1 MSARRPPNLIMARRW
16 GGDAPIAERLLHS
29 LGAHPSFADAL
40 LGDLT
45 EERARRASAF
55 GAGMADLWYLREA
68 LRAVPHLL
76 LNALRHGGAS
86 GRARA
91 MAAIMAVAAVPAL
104 ATMTLLRDPPAARL
118 VVDGQGGGDGSEGI
132 VLNSRH
138 PIQLAMRAL
147 DEKGRTLPRA
157 EVEYQW
163 VGGMEMPVTSR
174 GVVTCSGRGD
184 AQVRASA
191 GAARTTLLIRC
202 RPVKRLY
209 ADMWLQLVAGESVQ
223 PIELTAIGPDSGVV
237 TLLAGDV
244 HVGDTAIATL
254 SGWGVRPRAPGH
266 TVIITRIGDA
276 ETITGVSVYE
286 PVPSLEGLR
295 SDQRF
300 VIAPVRVARGDTIV
314 WPLPKGLFWLVYR
327 RASGA
332 SPIPRLAVQGPV
344 MCMPDFG
351 PGVDYVS
358 CLVRGAGASI
368 RITHPGT
375 ARGAIEGRLALGRQP
390 EGS

>member
-1 MSARRPPNLIMARRW
+1 MSERRLPNLVMARRW
-16 GGDAPIAERLLHS
+16 GGDVPITERLLHS

-40 LGDLT
+40 LGDLA
-45 EERARRASAF
+45 EERARRAREF
-55 GAGMADLWYLREA
+55 GMGMADLWYLREA
-68 LRAVPHLL
+68 MRAVPHLL
-76 LNALRHGGAS
+76 LNALRHGGAL

-91 MAAIMAVAAVPAL
+91 MAVIMAVAAVPAVATL
-104 ATMTLLRDPPAARL
+104 ALLRDPPAARL

-163 VGGMEMPVTSR
+163 VGGMEIPVTSH
-174 GVVTCSGRGD
+174 GVVTCTGRGD
-184 AQVRASA
+184 AEVRASA

-202 RPVKRLY
+202 RPVQRLY

-223 PIELTAIGPDSGVV
+223 SIELSAIGPDSSAVS
-237 TLLAGDV
+237 LLAGDI
-244 HVGDTAIATL
+244 HIGDTSIATL
-254 SGWGVRPRAPGH
+254 SGWGIRPRAPGH

-286 PVPSLEGLR
+286 PVPSLQGLR
-295 SDQRF
+295 PDQRF
-300 VIAPVRVARGDTIV
+300 VIAPVRVARGDTID
-314 WPLPKGLFWLVYR
+314 WPLPKGPFWLVYR
-327 RASGA
+327 RTPGT
-332 SPIPRLAVQGPV
+332 SPIPRFAVHGPV

-358 CLVRGAGASI
+358 CLARGPGASI
-368 RITHPGT
+368 RISHPGT
-375 ARGAIEGRLALGRQP
+375 SKGAIEGRLALGRQP
-390 EGS
+390 DP